1 MMPTNSVLEIS
12 SATDLDGARPL
23 PPVIIGDQLST
34 LVILDLCVEDGVKHV
49 IQRSNLGLLEE
60 RQLSTAMQ
68 ERPKDFIKY
77 PLSMIFGDLSATAEG
92 EKRNQSLSVS
102 ISSPEMKNDIL
113 DQLKSFANQ
122 YAKQKS
128 LLYDITLAADELI
141 TNAVYNAPYV
151 DFENLTSGPSRTA
164 GGLKIDADK
173 MPRFFAGSDGQ
184 RIVIG
189 AQDLFGSLN
198 VDSMMKRI
206 RRCYQSNPRS
216 QISFGI
222 GGAGIGS
229 FMMFDSCTSMYVA
242 VDRGVSTTICCT
254 FPVAMSA
261 KKRSAI
267 PKNIHILDLKPL
279 QP

>member
-1 MMPTNSVLEIS
+1 MMSTNLVLEIS
-12 SATDLDGARPL
+12 SPTELDGARPL

-34 LVILDLCVEDGVKHV
+34 LVILDLCVDDGVRHV
-49 IQRSNLGLLEE
+49 VQRSNLGLLEE
-60 RQLSTAMQ
+60 RQLSAAMQ
-68 ERPKDFIKY
+68 ERPKDFISF
-77 PLSMIFGDLSATAEG
+77 PLSMIFGDLSASAAQEA
-92 EKRNQSLSVS
+92 RNQSLNIA
-102 ISSPEMKNDIL
+102 ISAPEMKSHIL
-113 DQLKSFANQ
+113 DQLKEFASKH
-122 YAKQKS
+122 AKQKS
-128 LLYDITLAADELI
+128 LQYDITLAADELI
-141 TNAVYNAPYV
+141 TNAIYNAPFV
-151 DFENLTSGPSRTA
+151 DSENLTSGPSRTA
-164 GGLKIDADK
+164 GNLKIDPAK

-189 AQDLFGSLN
+189 AKDLFGSLN

-206 RRCYQSNPRS
+206 RRCYQTNPRNEM
-216 QISFGI
+216 SFGI

-279 QP
+279 LP